1 MKILKISDETYDQ
14 LKTFVVD
21 PFDDT
26 PDSVVLRLVEIAD
39 KAKNRWS
46 AFEPTDI
53 PDPPRETADDLH
65 EVVL

>member
-14 LKTFVVD
+14 MKTFIVD

-26 PDSVVLRLVEIAD
+26 PDSVVMRLMDIAD

-46 AFEPTDI
+46 AFDPTDI
-53 PDPPRETADDLH
+53 PEPPYESSNDLH